1 MKKVMGKR
9 ECICEADGLVGWL
22 RPRMKGDGKART
34 RLKGDGGNR
43 RFARGRLRTRVTR
56 KSEADGLVGWLRPR
70 MKGDGEAGL

>member
-1 MKKVMGKR
+1 MGKR

-22 RPRMKGDGKART
+22 RPRMKGDGEARA
-34 RLKGDGGNR
+34 RLKGEWGNR
-43 RFARGRLRTRVTR
+43 RVARGRLRTRVTR